1 VKPLV
6 PLSLKPLDKPLPPPD
21 FELDGI
27 LERGTVTILSG
38 DTSAAKSMVALSMC
52 VAVLRGEPWLGR
64 ATKRGRVIYSD
75 AEMHP
80 RIVYERLH
88 GFGVR
93 SSDAR
98 SLAYLSRAGINL
110 DDPASVKALRDL
122 CTQRNL
128 CTQRKVSVLV
138 LDALMGHTGADIN
151 DNTAAVKLYTEALR
165 PLTADG
171 AGLALLLV
179 HHESKPARGVP
190 RNSSLATMGA
200 RQYVGQADYQLTLER
215 APRPFTTTVTDP
227 DGSRIETYR
236 VRLRQPK
243 RRDAGD
249 TAGFEPLRVVS
260 RHAADG
266 TLDTLA
272 VEPDDT
278 AAGTSNADGQDRRQ
292 ELAER
297 IKAYVKANGESSTRE
312 IAAHLKLAPTSGSF
326 KRALKAAVALGI
338 DNPSKGVYRAPRR

>member
-1 VKPLV
+1 MRPLK

-93 SSDAR
+93 GSDAR
-98 SLAYLSRAGINL
+98 SFTYLSRAGINL
-110 DDPASVKALRDL
+110 DSRESVKELREL
-122 CTQRNL
+122 CA
-128 CTQRKVSVLV
+128 QRKASVLV

-215 APRPFTTTVTDP
+215 APRPFTTTATEP

-249 TAGFEPLRVVS
+249 TAGVEPLCVVS
-260 RHAADG
+260 RHAPDG

-272 VEPDDT
+272 VEPDT
-278 AAGTSNADGQDRRQ
+278 AAGVSNAVGQDRRQ

-297 IKAYVKANGESSTRE
+297 IKAHIATNGESSTKD
-312 IAAHLKLAPTSGSF
+312 IAAAVKLDPTSGSF
-326 KRALKAAVALGI
+326 KRALKAAIALGVE
-338 DNPSKGVYRAPRR
+338 NPSKGVYRAPRR